1 MKVGNYDYPNH
12 VLDVVKIS
20 KQIKIEFKKFCKD
33 KRINKSKLIEEFY
46 KKILLR
52 HHDGSLKASKGYLTL
67 NIFLP
72 NVLKKAKTI

>member
-1 MKVGNYDYPNH
+1 MRNGKYEYPDH
-12 VLDVVKIS
+12 VLDVSKIS

-52 HHDGSLKASKGYLTL
+52 HHDGSLSASKGYLTL

-72 NVLKKAKTI
+72 HILKKAKTI